1 MSRLLL
7 LLSLLSALFT
17 FAINAQDKSPS
28 IFYPLPTL
36 SQGKVFIAQ
45 DLFLGDEGGIWIH
58 DVHGRVVFYDGQ
70 NVLPRRGSLLAGNPQ
85 QLAYAQNAFWT
96 FMDNELY
103 RTVPPDEPEL
113 VFSLTPGITIE
124 KIGASAGYIWLTDE
138 THFYTYHI
146 ATGEFQTYSLMTL
159 FQLNQASKVVVNDAQ
174 MIYTKWVLAT
184 NAGVYL
190 SNGQSFSHVQRSGKD
205 YVETMFMSRRRDQLV
220 VGTDD
225 GALLIDINHPEQE
238 PQKVGN
244 APVFSIVETENEYW
258 IGTDNGLLVHSVETG
273 NTVKL
278 EGNNADD
285 YGLSSGR
292 IYSLVNDKQGGIW
305 IATDKG
311 IRYFSRF
318 SQKFTR
324 VLNRDIDAPSLETE
338 IKHLFSINQGR
349 QFLMSRSDGLYLIHF
364 LKGFRK
370 QRIYPDSVND
380 LVQTGN
386 NCGWRPIRGF
396 THTSSIGRKGR
407 LPLIQMTCCVNL
419 SSIWNS
425 IATVSFG
432 EAATVR
438 CGR

>member
-1 MSRLLL
+1 MRVESG
-7 LLSLLSALFT
+7 F
-17 FAINAQDKSPS
+17 
-28 IFYPLPTL
+28 
-36 SQGKVFIAQ
+36 
-45 DLFLGDEGGIWIH
+45 

-103 RTVPPDEPEL
+103 RTVPPGEPEL

-238 PQKVGN
+238 PQK
-244 APVFSIVETENEYW
+244 
-258 IGTDNGLLVHSVETG
+258 
-273 NTVKL
+273 
-278 EGNNADD
+278 
-285 YGLSSGR
+285 SGM
-292 IYSLVNDKQGGIW
+292 L
-305 IATDKG
+305 
-311 IRYFSRF
+311 RYF
-318 SQKFTR
+318 
-324 VLNRDIDAPSLETE
+324 LSL
-338 IKHLFSINQGR
+338 KLRMN
-349 QFLMSRSDGLYLIHF
+349 
-364 LKGFRK
+364 
-370 QRIYPDSVND
+370 
-380 LVQTGN
+380 
-386 NCGWRPIRGF
+386 
-396 THTSSIGRKGR
+396 IG
-407 LPLIQMTCCVNL
+407 
-419 SSIWNS
+419 
-425 IATVSFG
+425 
-432 EAATVR
+432 
-438 CGR
+438 